1 MSEEFENKS
10 EEVQAGNNSQ
20 ENSREGYRPVSGN
33 TGYRTG
39 RSPRPRIHAQRAY
52 VPRRT
57 GDDQEGGFRPEGFGA
72 GLQQEEGQ
80 RSYRPRTNYNAQGG
94 YQSRNNNYRQ
104 RPQSGYRPRYNNDEE
119 GGYQPRSNYQSRP
132 QNNYR
137 PRYNNDEETQ
147 TRPRY

>member
-1 MSEEFENKS
+1 MSEEFESKS

-57 GDDQEGGFRPEGFGA
+57 GDDQE
-72 GLQQEEGQ
+72 
-80 RSYRPRTNYNAQGG
+80 
-94 YQSRNNNYRQ
+94 
-104 RPQSGYRPRYNNDEE
+104 
-119 GGYQPRSNYQSRP
+119 
-132 QNNYR
+132 
-137 PRYNNDEETQ
+137 
-147 TRPRY
+147 